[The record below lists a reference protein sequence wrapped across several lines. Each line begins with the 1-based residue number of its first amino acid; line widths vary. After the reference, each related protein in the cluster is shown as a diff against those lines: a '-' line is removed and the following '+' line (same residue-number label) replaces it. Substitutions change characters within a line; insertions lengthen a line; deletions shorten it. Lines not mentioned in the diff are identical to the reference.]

1 MHQESGGP
9 QEPPQEA
16 APQLEPCSWYVVL
29 MGLGSDA
36 GWGGGGGV
44 NLGAELFPLLI

>member
-9 QEPPQEA
+9 QEPPREA
-16 APQLEPCSWYVVL
+16 APQLEPGSWYVVL

-36 GWGGGGGV
+36 GWGGVEGRTSV
-44 NLGAELFPLLI
+44 LSYFPC